1 MAVRTNIVGI
11 KRRRQADVS
20 STQPSQQASKGKKA
34 TPFQDELPL
43 LRRERLLARARL
55 GPAAAPR
62 RPKIPRTVAPVHG
75 RKKPPSQMHIKRDGG

>member
-1 MAVRTNIVGI
+1 MAVRTDTVGI
-11 KRRRQADVS
+11 KRRRQADATS
-20 STQPSQQASKGKKA
+20 AQPSQQASKGKV

-55 GPAAAPR
+55 GPAAEPHH
-62 RPKIPRTVAPVHG
+62 PKIPRTVAPVHG

>member
-1 MAVRTNIVGI
+1 MAVRTDIVGI
-11 KRRRQADVS
+11 KRRRQADAPS
-20 STQPSQQASKGKKA
+20 AQPSQQASKGRA

-55 GPAAAPR
+55 GPAAEPH